1 MNVKKLLRLSMVGS
15 LLATVVLLTG
25 CASTPQKQAE
35 IQRISP
41 EELDRIMPKPVPTI
55 TLDDLVNLS
64 KITPPDEL
72 IVQIKASNSQYD
84 LTPSQTL
91 ELSKK
96 GVDAKVLDYI
106 HQAREQSV
114 RDSVA
119 DEINRREAQKK
130 QEQQQ
135 IIREYQSRY
144 YYDPWWGYGGGYRP
158 WGPSFYYGPSYRRH
172 W

>member
-1 MNVKKLLRLSMVGS
+1 MRVKKLLRFPIYCA
-15 LLATVVLLTG
+15 LLAAFMLSAG
-25 CASTPQKQAE
+25 CATTPQKPPE

-55 TLDDLVNLS
+55 SLDDLVSLS

-72 IVQIKASNSQYD
+72 IARIKASHSQYD

-91 ELSKK
+91 ELYKK

-106 HQAREQSV
+106 HQAREQAV

-130 QEQQQ
+130 LEQQQ
-135 IIREYQSRY
+135 IIRDYQSRY
-144 YYDPWWGYGGGYRP
+144 YYDPWWGYGG
-158 WGPSFYYGPSYRRH
+158 WGPSFYYGPGYGRR